1 MKKIMFNDDFGLT
14 KAVLSRLKTQ
24 TRRIIPGSILDKVEK
39 FGEEYYNS
47 TFDRLSGI
55 ELLEQYF
62 FVEKIGKLPYQVGE
76 IVAIAQAYRDIWLH
90 TGYMTEAEAMQ
101 CAGYSNKMFVRADLM
116 PHNIQFTR
124 VRIERLQDISD
135 EDCLKEGV
143 IRDIHRIPTKAPQ
156 YHISYYPCQYLKDC
170 ADKVGWGRV
179 YDTPQKAYAEL
190 IDRVSRRGMWDS
202 NPFTFAYDFELV
214 K

>member
-1 MKKIMFNDDFGLT
+1 MKKIMFNDDYGLT

-24 TRRIIPGSILDKVEK
+24 TRRIIPKSIIDKAER
-39 FGEEYYNS
+39 FGEEYYHA

-76 IVAIAQAYRDIWLH
+76 VVAIAQAYRDIWLH
-90 TGYMTEAEAMQ
+90 TGYKTEAEAMQ
-101 CAGYSNKMFVRADLM
+101 MAGYSNKMFVRADLM

-143 IRDIHRIPTKAPQ
+143 IRDVHRIPTKVPQ
-156 YHISYYPCQYLKDC
+156 HHISYYPCQYLKDC
-170 ADKVGWGRV
+170 AGKVCWGRV
-179 YDTPQKAYAEL
+179 YDTPQRAYAEL
-190 IDRVSRRGMWDS
+190 IDRVSRRGTWDS